1 MITFKEVTLDTLDR
15 DCRDLELY
23 FRSPL
28 TKTPP
33 YPALPPKMLLLE
45 TLWTSAQCR
54 GEAAPESSRAFLCAG
69 DDRRG
74 PFAFVSGMWHPAS
87 QSAFVD
93 LIFRRRDPV
102 YLHQGAALLQYALRS
117 LHTAGARDI
126 YMPVPDPAAWR
137 HGESP
142 MALQPARFFDWAT
155 AQGFSKVPFAY
166 LAPMPDGTLKKGFL
180 LLHHGT
186 GDISL
191 AEATRAV
198 RDEYRRF
205 GISPL
210 VASEVVYGSA
220 SFDHVKIH

>member
-1 MITFKEVTLDTLDR
+1 MITFKEVTLDTLER
-15 DCRDLELY
+15 DSRDIELY

-54 GEAAPESSRAFLCAG
+54 GEATPESSRAFFCAG

-102 YLHQGAALLQYALRS
+102 YLRQGAALLQYALRS
-117 LHTAGARDI
+117 LRTAGARDI

-142 MALQPARFFDWAT
+142 MPMQTARFLEWSL
-155 AQGFSKVPFAY
+155 AQGFVKAPHTY
-166 LAPMPDGTLKKGFL
+166 LAPLPDGSLKKGFL
-180 LLHHGT
+180 LLRHGGGT
-186 GDISL
+186 VSL

-220 SFDHVKIH
+220 TFDHAKIH